1 MIKKISSCDYRINNK
16 SHATITYAGDTV
28 TLRAV
33 QNHNEECPIEKIDN
47 DTFVVRSTGEV
58 KQYNHEKQGRLAH
71 KGNLR
76 KTFNKIRDL
85 VNANV
90 TVLNQS
96 HVLFVTLTF
105 AENMQNPLKA
115 YEEFKKFMGRLKT
128 YCIKHEYVV
137 PKYIS
142 VIEPQARG
150 AFHFHVLL
158 IFPTEAP
165 FIPNTDLE
173 KIWSNGFTDV
183 QRFHGNV
190 SNVGLY
196 LTAYMS
202 DIVVDE
208 SGNEIIIDSK
218 DKQKKSSIKKGA
230 RLHFYPKGLHIV
242 RHSRDI
248 EIPTEIATDYQ
259 TAMEQIKEIP
269 SMTLDYETTV
279 EIKDEATGFENVIQ
293 KKYYSLKYGKEAL
306 LAFKYKGKGE
316 RTNEI
321 QEL

>member
-1 MIKKISSCDYRINNK
+1 MIKKISILDERITSK
-16 SHATITYAGDTV
+16 SHATLTYAGDTI

-58 KQYNHEKQGRLAH
+58 KQYNHDKQGRLAH
-71 KGNLR
+71 KNNLR
-76 KTFNKIRDL
+76 KTFSKIRDL

-96 HVLFVTLTF
+96 CVLFVTLTF
-105 AENMQNPLKA
+105 AENMQNPYKA
-115 YEEFKKFMGRLKT
+115 YNEFKKFMGRLKT
-128 YCIKHEYVV
+128 YCMKHEYSV

-158 IFPTEAP
+158 IFPNEAP
-165 FIPNTDLE
+165 FITNVEME
-173 KIWSNGFTDV
+173 KIWANGFTDV
-183 QRFHGNV
+183 QRLQGNV
-190 SNVGLY
+190 TNVGLY

-202 DIVVDE
+202 DIVIDDE
-208 SGNEIIIDSK
+208 SGNEIVIDSK
-218 DKQKKSSIKKGA
+218 DKNKKSSIKKGA

-248 EIPTEIATDYQ
+248 EMPTEITTDYQ
-259 TAMEQIKEIP
+259 SAIEQIREIP
-269 SMTLDYETTV
+269 AMTLDYETTF

-293 KKYYSLKYGKEAL
+293 KKYYSVKYGQEAL
-306 LAFKYKGKGE
+306 LTFK
-316 RTNEI
+316 
-321 QEL
+321 

>member
-1 MIKKISSCDYRINNK
+1 MIKKISNLDDRITNK
-16 SHATITYAGDTV
+16 SHATLTYAGDTV
-28 TLRAV
+28 KLVAV
-33 QNHNEECPIEKIDN
+33 QNHIEECPIERIDK

-58 KQYNHEKQGRLAH
+58 KHYNHEKKGRLAH
-71 KGNLR
+71 KNNLR

-128 YCIKHEYVV
+128 YCLKKEYDV

-158 IFPTEAP
+158 IFPNEAP
-165 FIPNTDLE
+165 FITNVEME
-173 KIWSNGFTDV
+173 KIWANGFTDV
-183 QRFHGNV
+183 QRLQGNV
-190 SNVGLY
+190 TNVGLY

-202 DIVVDE
+202 DIVIDDE
-208 SGNEIIIDSK
+208 SGNEILIDSK

-248 EIPTEIATDYQ
+248 EMPTEITTDYQ

-269 SMTLDYETTV
+269 SMTLDYESTYEV
-279 EIKDEATGFENVIQ
+279 KDEATGFENVIQ
-293 KKYYSLKYGKEAL
+293 KKYYSVKYGQEAL
-306 LAFKYKGKGE
+306 LTFK
-316 RTNEI
+316 
-321 QEL
+321 

>member
-1 MIKKISSCDYRINNK
+1 MIKKITNLDSRINNK

-28 TLRAV
+28 KLVAV
-33 QNHNEECPIEKIDN
+33 LNHNEESPILRLDK
-47 DTFVVRSTGEV
+47 DTFVVRSTGEL
-58 KQYNHEKQGRLAH
+58 KKYNHEKQGRLAH

-76 KTFNKIRDL
+76 KTFSKIRDL

-90 TVLNQS
+90 TILNQS
-96 HVLFVTLTF
+96 CVLFVTLTF
-105 AENMQNPLKA
+105 ADNMRNPYTA
-115 YEEFKKFMGRLKT
+115 YNEFKKFMGRLKT
-128 YCIKHEYVV
+128 YCLKKEYDV

-158 IFPTEAP
+158 IFTTEAP
-165 FIPNTDLE
+165 FILNSELE
-173 KIWSNGFTDV
+173 QIWGNGFTDV
-183 QRFHGNV
+183 QHLQGNI

-208 SGNEIIIDSK
+208 SGNEILIDSK

-248 EIPTEIATDYQ
+248 EMPTEITTDYQ

-269 SMTLDYETTV
+269 SMTLDYESTYEV
-279 EIKDEATGFENVIQ
+279 KDEATGFENVIQ
-293 KKYYSLKYGKEAL
+293 KKYYSVKYGQEAL
-306 LAFKYKGKGE
+306 LTFK
-316 RTNEI
+316 
-321 QEL
+321 

>member
-1 MIKKISSCDYRINNK
+1 MIKKISNLDDRITNK
-16 SHATITYAGDTV
+16 SHATLTYAGDTV
-28 TLRAV
+28 KLVAV
-33 QNHNEECPIEKIDN
+33 QNHIEECPIEKIDK

-58 KQYNHEKQGRLAH
+58 KQYNHDKQGRLAH
-71 KGNLR
+71 KNNLR
-76 KTFNKIRDL
+76 KTFSKIRDL

-105 AENMQNPLKA
+105 AENMQNPYKA
-115 YEEFKKFMGRLKT
+115 YNEFKKFVGRLKT
-128 YCIKHEYVV
+128 YCLKKEYGV

-165 FIPNTDLE
+165 FIPNYELE
-173 KIWSNGFTDV
+173 QIWGKGFTDI
-183 QRFHGNV
+183 QRLQGNV
-190 SNVGLY
+190 TNVGLY

-202 DIVVDE
+202 DILIDE
-208 SGNEIIIDSK
+208 DGNEVVIDSK
-218 DKQKKSSIKKGA
+218 DKNKKSSIKKGA

-248 EIPTEIATDYQ
+248 EMPTEITTDYKS
-259 TAMEQIKEIP
+259 AMEQIKEIP
-269 SMTLDYETTV
+269 SMTLDYETTF

-306 LAFKYKGKGE
+306 LTFK
-316 RTNEI
+316 
-321 QEL
+321 

>member
-1 MIKKISSCDYRINNK
+1 MIKKITNLDSRITSK

-28 TLRAV
+28 KLVAV

-47 DTFVVRSTGEV
+47 DTFVVRSTGEL
-58 KQYNHEKQGRLAH
+58 KKYNHEKKGRLAH

-128 YCIKHEYVV
+128 YCLKHEYEI

-165 FIPNTDLE
+165 FILNSELE
-173 KIWSNGFTDV
+173 QIWGNGFTDV
-183 QRFHGNV
+183 QHLQGNI

-202 DIVVDE
+202 DIIIDDE
-208 SGNEIIIDSK
+208 SGNEIVIDSK

-269 SMTLDYETTV
+269 AMTLDYQSTF
-279 EIKDEATGFENVIQ
+279 EIKDETTGFENVIQ
-293 KKYYSLKYGKEAL
+293 KKYFSQKYGKEAL
-306 LAFKYKGKGE
+306 LTFK
-316 RTNEI
+316 
-321 QEL
+321 

>member
-1 MIKKISSCDYRINNK
+1 MIKKISILDERITSK
-16 SHATITYAGDTV
+16 SHATLTYAGDTV

-47 DTFVVRSTGEV
+47 DTFVVRSTGEL
-58 KQYNHEKQGRLAH
+58 KKYNHDKQGRLAH
-71 KGNLR
+71 KNNLR

-105 AENMQNPLKA
+105 AENMQNPYKA
-115 YEEFKKFMGRLKT
+115 YNEFKKFTGRLKT
-128 YCIKHEYVV
+128 YCLKHEYSV

-158 IFPTEAP
+158 IFPNEAP
-165 FIPNTDLE
+165 FITNVEME
-173 KIWSNGFTDV
+173 KIWANGFTDV
-183 QRFHGNV
+183 QRLQGNV
-190 SNVGLY
+190 TNVGLY

-202 DIVVDE
+202 DIVIDDE
-208 SGNEIIIDSK
+208 SGNEIVIDSK
-218 DKQKKSSIKKGA
+218 DKNKKSSVKKGA

-248 EIPTEIATDYQ
+248 EMPTEIATDYQ
-259 TAMEQIKEIP
+259 SAIEQIREIP
-269 SMTLDYETTV
+269 AMTLDYETTF
-279 EIKDEATGFENVIQ
+279 EIKDETTGFENVIQ
-293 KKYYSLKYGKEAL
+293 KKYYSVKYGQEAL
-306 LAFKYKGKGE
+306 LTFK
-316 RTNEI
+316 
-321 QEL
+321 